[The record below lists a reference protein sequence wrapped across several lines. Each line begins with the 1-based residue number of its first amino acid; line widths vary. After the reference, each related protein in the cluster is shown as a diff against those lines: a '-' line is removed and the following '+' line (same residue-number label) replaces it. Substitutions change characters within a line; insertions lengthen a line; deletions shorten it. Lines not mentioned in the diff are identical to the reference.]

1 MYWTTRDG
9 RKLKISEMN
18 TKHIFNCLRMM
29 DRQMC
34 SAINKAMSRND
45 ETYAEPPES
54 WLQTYEELSAEYNK
68 RITKKS

>member
-1 MYWTTRDG
+1 MDG

-18 TKHIFNCLRMM
+18 TEHIFNCLRMM

-34 SAINKAMSRND
+34 AAINKAMSRND
-45 ETYAEPPES
+45 ETYAEPTES
-54 WLQTYEELSAEYNK
+54 WLQTYEALSAEYNK